1 VARRIIVAVRVLVA
15 TAEYDPLVK
24 VGGLGEAVAGLSR
37 SVDRLGADVGVVVPD
52 YPVPFDATDEWWLDV
67 PDWAGGRARIRSGP
81 FDGIGHLHAV
91 WLPSIDRPHPYV
103 DEQGTGWHDNDH
115 RFSAFGAAVAALAR
129 RLGTD
134 VLHLNDWHTSA
145 AVAWFPPER
154 TVLTVHNLAHQ
165 GDADL
170 GWLQVLGDRAGSFEH
185 RGRVNPLAA
194 AIRLCDHVVTVS
206 PGYAREIVTEEHGC
220 GLEGELAHRGDRL
233 VGIRN
238 GLDSKLW
245 DPAEDSYLPVN
256 YTATDLAGKAICR
269 KQLARE
275 VDLEDGPAPIIG
287 MVSRFVSQ
295 KGIDLLLELIP
306 FLDTL
311 PAQLVLH
318 GNGEAALLDAA
329 QRAAAAAPDK
339 VRMVAGYDEAFAHL
353 VVAGSDLLCVPSRF
367 EPCGLTQMQAM
378 TCGTI
383 PVVTRVGGLADTVV
397 DIDADPERG
406 NGFVADR
413 PSAPALLDAIH
424 RAGRGW
430 RNTWRRG
437 ALQRR
442 GMATDWSWQGPGARY
457 LALYERV
464 AARA

>member
-1 VARRIIVAVRVLVA
+1 MAVRVLMA
-15 TAEYDPLVK
+15 SAEYDPLVK

-37 SVDRLGADVGVVVPD
+37 SVERQGADVGVVVPD

-67 PDWAGGRARIRSGP
+67 PAWAGGRARIRSGP
-81 FDGIGHLHAV
+81 YDGVGHLHAV
-91 WLPSIDRPHPYV
+91 WVPGIDRPHPYV
-103 DEQGTGWHDNDH
+103 DERGDGWHDNDR
-115 RFSAFGAAVAALAR
+115 RFFAFSAAVAALAR
-129 RLGTD
+129 HLGTD

-154 TVLTVHNLAHQ
+154 SVLTVHNLAYQ
-165 GDADL
+165 GDADM
-170 GWLQVLGDRAGSFEH
+170 GWLQVLGERTHAFEH
-185 RGRVNPLAA
+185 ERRANPLAA
-194 AIRLCDHVVTVS
+194 AIRLCDHVTTVS
-206 PGYAREIVTEEHGC
+206 PGYAREIVTREHGC
-220 GLEGELAHRGDRL
+220 GLEGALAGRGDRL
-233 VGIRN
+233 IGIRN
-238 GLDSKLW
+238 GLDPELW
-245 DPAEDSYLPVN
+245 DPAEDSYLPAN
-256 YTATDLAGKAICR
+256 FTATDLAGKAICR

-275 VDLEDGPAPIIG
+275 VDLEEGSAPIIG
-287 MVSRFVSQ
+287 MVSRFVDQ

-318 GNGEAALLDAA
+318 GNGQTALLDAA
-329 QRAAAAAPDK
+329 HRAAAAAPDN

-383 PVVTRVGGLADTVV
+383 PVVTRVGGLGDTVV
-397 DIDADPERG
+397 DIDGDPERG
-406 NGFVADR
+406 NGFVAGR
-413 PSAPALLDAIH
+413 PTAPAILDAIH

-430 RNTWRRG
+430 RNAWRRR

-442 GMATDWSWQGPGARY
+442 GMTTDWSWQDPGTRY

-464 AARA
+464 ASGGSTAA